1 MSQRE
6 TIQSMSDR
14 EILFHLYMTQLLLL
28 ITSIFIAVF
37 LLDWPTVRQM
47 WHFDG
52 QEVVLYGGGGALV
65 VLALDFL
72 MMRYLPE
79 EWYDDGGIN
88 EKMFRTRSFPQLIW
102 LCSLIAFS
110 EEWLFRGVLQTDLG
124 LFLASLIFAL
134 LHVRYVTKP
143 VLFLMVVLISF
154 FLGYLYEVTGSLWVT
169 IVAHFLIDFVLAVHI
184 RLDYLRNA
192 SGNGG
197 EPHA

>member
-1 MSQRE
+1 MNQRE
-6 TIQSMSDR
+6 KVQAMSDR
-14 EILFHLYMTQLLLL
+14 EILFHLYMTQVLLLVA
-28 ITSIFIAVF
+28 SIFIAVF

-47 WHFDG
+47 WRFDF

-79 EWYDDGGIN
+79 SWYDDGGIN
-88 EKMFRTRSFPQLIW
+88 EKIFQTRSFPHLIW

-124 LFLASLIFAL
+124 LFLTSLFFAL

-154 FLGYLYEVTGSLWVT
+154 FLGYLYEMTGSLWVT
-169 IVAHFLIDFVLAVHI
+169 IFAHFLIDFVLAVHI

>member
-1 MSQRE
+1 MNQRE
-6 TIQSMSDR
+6 TIQSMSER
-14 EILFHLYMTQLLLL
+14 EILLHLYMTQLLLL
-28 ITSIFIAVF
+28 VTSIFIAVF
-37 LLDWPTVRQM
+37 LLDWPTVRHM
-47 WHFDG
+47 WRFDFR
-52 QEVVLYGGGGALV
+52 EVVLYGGGGALF

-79 EWYDDGGIN
+79 DWYDDGGIN
-88 EKMFRTRSFPQLIW
+88 EKMFQTRSFPQLIW
-102 LCSLIAFS
+102 LCGLIAFS
-110 EEWLFRGVLQTDLG
+110 EEWLFRGVLQTYFG
-124 LFLASLIFAL
+124 LFLTSVVFAL

-192 SGNGG
+192 SGN
-197 EPHA
+197 